1 MGRTIRGRAFYEDWI
16 VVKDGDVYDDCLFE
30 DCVMVREGGKS
41 AAAIIHSTA
50 MGCTFVGPGWPAELR
65 RVPPFR
71 ATKSDEPEVIEA
83 RVTKSITGPRPR
95 RRWFN
100 LGRKRN

>member
-1 MGRTIRGRAFYEDWI
+1 MGRTIRGRAFHEDWI

-30 DCVMVREGGKS
+30 DCVVQTVRGPG
-41 AAAIIHSTA
+41 AATITNSQFF
-50 MGCTFVGPGWPAELR
+50 GCTFIGVWPPEFRLSGQR
-65 RVPPFR
+65 R
-71 ATKSDEPEVIEA
+71 ATRSDEPEVIEA